1 MIIKYPK
8 NLLLLITILLL
19 IYACTAK
26 KEIEEYQSILKI
38 ETSGEQVTQLIKFIY
53 NHPQSDS
60 TPKAVSLVLNILD
73 TEPGNPDA
81 AMQFTTDL
89 LPVQISP
96 PARDLLYR
104 YIFSKI
110 VKDSASVN
118 QMVSNTRGLATTSA
132 ALAIYP
138 YMDQCFRTDSLRNR
152 QMLKLGKII
161 VESDYQNTE
170 KLIALSDTILGYN
183 DTTFMNLSNQFLI
196 KALRTNRLNFNQD
209 YTHTPDS
216 SSRADSV
223 YKNLNF
229 RIYLKL
235 ARNAYHQKK
244 FPYALNLISQCAKYG
259 DLQQENALILL
270 GAIQAQ
276 TGELTEGW
284 GHVLKGLVLNPTA
297 EKEDPEIENIYITL
311 FRKIRGSRE
320 DPARFIEQY
329 RRSHQ

>member
-1 MIIKYPK
+1 MNIKYLK
-8 NLLLLITILLL
+8 NLLLLITIFLF
-19 IYACTAK
+19 IYTCTAN

-38 ETSGEQVTQLIKFIY
+38 EPPVEQARRLIKFIY
-53 NHPQSDS
+53 DHPQSDS
-60 TPKAVSLVLNILD
+60 TPKAVSRVLNILD
-73 TEPGNPDA
+73 TESGNPDA

-110 VKDSASVN
+110 AKDSASVN
-118 QMVSNTRGLATTSA
+118 QMVSNTRGLTTTSV
-132 ALAIYP
+132 ALAILP
-138 YMDQCFRTDSLRNR
+138 YMNRCFQTDSLRNR
-152 QMLKLGKII
+152 QILKLGKII
-161 VESDYQNTE
+161 VESDYQNPE
-170 KLIALSDTILGYN
+170 KLMALSDTIIGYS
-183 DTTFMNLSNQFLI
+183 DTTFLNLSNQFLV
-196 KALRTNRLNFNQD
+196 KALRANMPDLNQD
-209 YTHTPDS
+209 YTHPPDS
-216 SSRADSV
+216 SSRVDSV
-223 YKNLNF
+223 CNNLNF

-244 FPYALNLISQCAKYG
+244 FQYALNLISQCAKYG
-259 DLQQENALILL
+259 DLQQENTLILL
-270 GAIQAQ
+270 GAIQAH

-284 GHVLKGLVLNPTA
+284 GHVLKGLVLNPGA

>member
-1 MIIKYPK
+1 MIIKYLK
-8 NLLLLITILLL
+8 NLLLLTTILLL

-38 ETSGEQVTQLIKFIY
+38 ETPGEQARRLIKFIHD
-53 NHPQSDS
+53 HPQSDS
-60 TPKAVSLVLNILD
+60 TPKAVSRVLNILN
-73 TEPGNPDA
+73 TEEGNPDA

-110 VKDSASVN
+110 IRDSASVN
-118 QMVSNTRGLATTSA
+118 QMVSNIRGLATTSA
-132 ALAIYP
+132 VLAIFP
-138 YMDQCFRTDSLRNR
+138 YMDQCFQADSLRNR

-161 VESDYQNTE
+161 VESDYQNPE
-170 KLIALSDTILGYN
+170 KLMALSDTILGYN
-183 DTTFMNLSNQFLI
+183 DTTFLNLSNQILV
-196 KALRTNRLNFNQD
+196 KALRANRPNLNKD

-216 SSRADSV
+216 SSRADSI

-259 DLQQENALILL
+259 DLQQANALIFL

-284 GHVLKGLVLNPTA
+284 GHVLKGLVLNPTVK
-297 EKEDPEIENIYITL
+297 KEDPEIEEIYITL

-329 RRSHQ
+329 RRSRQ

>member
-1 MIIKYPK
+1 KYLK
-8 NLLLLITILLL
+8 NLLLLTTILLL
-19 IYACTAK
+19 TYACTAK

-38 ETSGEQVTQLIKFIY
+38 EKPGEQVSRLIKFIY
-53 NHPQSDS
+53 DHPQSDS
-60 TPKAVSLVLNILD
+60 TPKAVSRVLNILN

-81 AMQFTTDL
+81 AMQFSTDL

-110 VKDSASVN
+110 VEDSASVN
-118 QMVSNTRGLATTSA
+118 QMVSNTSGLATTSA
-132 ALAIYP
+132 ALAIFP
-138 YMDQCFRTDSLRNR
+138 YMNQCFQTDSLRNR

-161 VESDYQNTE
+161 VESDYQNPE

-183 DTTFMNLSNQFLI
+183 DTTFLNLSNQLLL
-196 KALRTNRLNFNQD
+196 KALRANR
-209 YTHTPDS
+209 PDS

-229 RIYLKL
+229 QIYLKL

-244 FPYALNLISQCAKYG
+244 FQYALNLISQCAKYG

-284 GHVLKGLVLNPTA
+284 GHVLKGLVLNITA
-297 EKEDPEIENIYITL
+297 EKEDPEIEKIYITL